1 MLLSGLYMAFRLKL
15 MFSLFAG
22 NPKQNSEP
30 KYHLMKDRINE
41 FVHQFRYNIL
51 QMQNA
56 DFHNSPLALLQIQ
69 KIYRSGNGQI
79 WRSGLPQAEDILRS
93 AAAISI

>member
-1 MLLSGLYMAFRLKL
+1 MVFQLEPMFLLSAENQEYNL
-15 MFSLFAG
+15 MS
-22 NPKQNSEP
+22 

-41 FVHQFRYNIL
+41 FAHQFRYNIL
-51 QMQNA
+51 QMQNT